1 MLRKCR
7 CNVEYLEKSGLEIE
21 IEKEIIEKK
30 NCKMCGKSSLVFT
43 DKDWVKFIK
52 NGVCEKCFFNKVQ

>member
-1 MLRKCR
+1 M
-7 CNVEYLEKSGLEIE
+7 EDLEKSGLEIE